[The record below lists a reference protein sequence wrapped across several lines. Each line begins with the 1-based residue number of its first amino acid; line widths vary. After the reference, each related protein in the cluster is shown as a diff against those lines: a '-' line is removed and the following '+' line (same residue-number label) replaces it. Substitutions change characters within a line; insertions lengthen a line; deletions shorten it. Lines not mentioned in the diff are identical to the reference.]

1 MILVTG
7 GNGLIGSFIIRELLQ
22 QGCKVKVLH
31 RSNSDLTLLADVLS
45 DVFLCEGDILDIP
58 SIHKALADVEI
69 IIHCAG
75 FISFNP
81 GDGDKLFKV
90 NVEGTSNLIN
100 AALNYPVKKFIHL
113 SSVAALGKNK
123 KSGINE
129 VTEDVKWE
137 ENDGGVYGKSKYLAE
152 LEVYRGAAEGLNV
165 AIVNPSVVIGPGNWN
180 AGSTLLFKYIWDKK
194 PFYTQGL
201 INYVDVRDVA
211 SGVINLM
218 KKNISNE
225 RFILNSGTV
234 DCQAMFAT
242 IAKYFRK
249 PAPKIKI
256 SSNSIKV
263 LSFIEKVRSFI
274 TKSDPKITKET
285 ASASISKTIYI
296 NSKAKETLSL
306 SFKKLNESVEWTC
319 GEIAKKYNLQIKN

>member
-22 QGCKVKVLH
+22 RGYKVKVF
-31 RSNSDLTLLADVLS
+31 RRANSDLSLLADVLS
-45 DVFLCEGDILDIP
+45 GVSLCEGDILDIS
-58 SIHKALADVEI
+58 SIHSALTDVEAI
-69 IIHCAG
+69 VHCAG
-75 FISFNP
+75 FISFDP
-81 GDGDKLFKV
+81 GDSDKLFKI
-90 NVEGTSNLIN
+90 NVEGTSNLVN
-100 AALNYPVKKFIHL
+100 AALNYPIKKFIHL

-123 KSGINE
+123 KGGINE

-137 ENDGGVYGKSKYLAE
+137 ENDSGRYGKSKYLAE

-180 AGSTLLFKYIWDKK
+180 AGSTLLFKYIWEKK

-211 SGVINLM
+211 TGVVNLLE
-218 KKNISNE
+218 KNISSE
-225 RFILNSGTV
+225 RFILNGGAV

-242 IAKYFRK
+242 IAKHFRK

-256 SSNSIKV
+256 SSSSIKV

-274 TKSDPKITKET
+274 TNSAPKITRET

-296 NSKAKETLSL
+296 NNKAKETLSL
-306 SFKKLNESVEWTC
+306 SFKELNESVEWTC